1 MQGYKLVLYS
11 GGDSGHYGTI
21 NLSGTIQDEG
31 NTGYG
36 AVNFDIPLNSIET
49 GLQNGPNDGIGL
61 VNPDNECAEFF
72 SYEGD
77 LTANAGTGAGG
88 GSACDGQEG
97 VDIGVF
103 EQNSSE
109 NDSLQRTG
117 QGFYANDFA
126 WVGPVTAS
134 GGFINNEQVFD
145 DPAPTPEPTP
155 APETFLFNKAVLVGS
170 VATPFYDRDAD
181 YPTWDDTDGDCIS
194 NRHEVLIAQHIDDDT
209 SNPLVYSSSGCTVIS
224 GKWNDP
230 FDNSTYYSAS
240 QVQIDHVVALY
251 ESHISGAGNWD
262 SAEEKRTYANTGN
275 KNAGTLPETTHQFL
289 AVGGSSNGAK
299 GSSDPTEWMP
309 SNTDFHCTY
318 LKKWVEVKHLNDLY
332 FDQNEY
338 DFIKN
343 EESNCDNSELPVLP
357 PNDDSTPAPTPA
369 PGDGP
374 EAGTVFINE
383 LNYDMVGVDADEYIE
398 IAGPAGT
405 DLSGWKLE
413 LYNGNNDEQYG
424 QGNLSGVLEDESGG
438 YGFAAFDFGQI
449 QNGEADG
456 IGLVD
461 PSGTCVELISY
472 EGTMSPISGSCSD
485 FTATDIGVSQSNSTS
500 ADESLQKTGSGS
512 ESSDFSWVGPVA
524 KTKGSVNADQT
535 FESANTTYVVTAS
548 GLDYLID
555 GVMHASITLKRGV
568 TYTFDVSDFGNAHPF
583 RFSTTQDGTFGGG
596 TAFNDGVT
604 YVDEGTITW
613 TVPENLSASVMYYYC
628 TIHAGMAGSGVISIT
643 D

>member
-1 MQGYKLVLYS
+1 M
-11 GGDSGHYGTI
+11 
-21 NLSGTIQDEG
+21 
-31 NTGYG
+31 
-36 AVNFDIPLNSIET
+36 
-49 GLQNGPNDGIGL
+49 
-61 VNPDNECAEFF
+61 
-72 SYEGD
+72 
-77 LTANAGTGAGG
+77 
-88 GSACDGQEG
+88 
-97 VDIGVF
+97 F

-117 QGFYANDFA
+117 QGYYANDFA

-134 GGFINNEQVFD
+134 GGFINNDQVFD
-145 DPAPTPEPTP
+145 DPVPTPEPTP
-155 APETFLFNKAVLVGS
+155 APETFLFNKAVIVGS

-194 NRHEVLIAQHIDDDT
+194 NRHEVLISQHIDDDT
-209 SNPLVYSSSGCTVIS
+209 SNPLVYSSSGCTVLS

-230 FDNSTYYSAS
+230 FDNSTYYNAS
-240 QVQIDHVVALY
+240 EVQIDHIVALY
-251 ESHISGAGNWD
+251 ESHISGAGNWS

-275 KNAGTLPETTHQFL
+275 KITGTLPETTHQFL
-289 AVGGSSNGAK
+289 AVGGSTNGAK

-332 FDQNEY
+332 FDQDEY

-343 EESNCDNSELPVLP
+343 EEANCDNSELPVLP

-383 LNYDMVGVDADEYIE
+383 LNYDMVGVDTDEYVE

-405 DLSGWKLE
+405 DLSGWKII
-413 LYNGNNDEQYG
+413 LYNGNNDELYG
-424 QGNLSGVLEDESGG
+424 QQNLSGVLENESGG

-456 IGLVD
+456 IALID
-461 PSGTCVELISY
+461 PSDTCVELISY
-472 EGTMSPISGSCSD
+472 EGTMSPSSGPCSE

-512 ESSDFSWVGPVA
+512 ESSDFTWVGPVA

-535 FESANTTYVVTAS
+535 FASANTTFVVTAS

-583 RFSTTQDGTFGGG
+583 RFSTTPDGTFGGG
-596 TAFNDGVT
+596 TVFSDGVT
-604 YVDEGTITW
+604 YVDSGTITW
-613 TVPENLSASVMYYYC
+613 TVPENLSASAMYYFC
-628 TIHAGMAGSGVISIT
+628 TLHAGMAGSGVITIT